1 MQLKF
6 RLPMLLLAI
15 MATTMVSGCPL
26 PTEGYGCT
34 ADFRLGL
41 SVRVK
46 DSATLAWTASGSRLI
61 TVDQRGVVVDS
72 GSGYWDAIPAN
83 RPDLDSTALGG
94 AGEHPGT
101 FRVTVR
107 KSGYKDWVRSG
118 VQVTADKC
126 HVRRTDLTALLQ
138 SQ

>member
-1 MQLKF
+1 MKLKLF
-6 RLPMLLLAI
+6 PVVLLV
-15 MATTMVSGCPL
+15 TTAGSCPL
-26 PTEGYGCT
+26 RTEGYVCT

-46 DSATLAWTASGSRLI
+46 DSATVAWAASGSRLI
-61 TVDQRGVVVDS
+61 TVDQHGVVVDS
-72 GSGYWDAIPAN
+72 GSGYWAAIPAN
-83 RPDLDSTALGG
+83 RPDLDSTGLGG

-107 KSGYKDWVRSG
+107 KPGYKDWVRSG

-126 HVRRTDLTALLQ
+126 HVRRTELTALLQ
-138 SQ
+138 AE